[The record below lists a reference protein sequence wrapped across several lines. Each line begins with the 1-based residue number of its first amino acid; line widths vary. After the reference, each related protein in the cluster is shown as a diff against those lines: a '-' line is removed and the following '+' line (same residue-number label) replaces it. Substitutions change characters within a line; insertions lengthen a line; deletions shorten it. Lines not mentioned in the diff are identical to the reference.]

1 MNSKS
6 ILTGLLIS
14 LFTAGLAFADSAF
27 YGPIDYKDCDC
38 VGGAHADQVAIYN
51 MATQDTSY
59 QGVTCRAG
67 GDGYT
72 TVEDFPAG
80 WYKLWVELSED
91 SECDKSQIEQ
101 VYHDGIE
108 YQEVKLIV
116 YGKLSQPDGGGDE

>member
-14 LFTAGLAFADSAF
+14 IFLVGIAFADSAF
-27 YGPIDYKDCDC
+27 YGPIDYRDCDC
-38 VGGAHADQVAIYN
+38 TGFAYADRVVIYN

-72 TVEDFPAG
+72 TVLEFPAG
-80 WYKLWVELSED
+80 WYKLWVKVCED
-91 SECDKSQIEQ
+91 SECDRSLIEQ

-116 YGKLSQPDGGGDE
+116 LGKAGQPDGGGE